1 MNETAVRT
9 LLIVVAVLS
18 SGAIARAE
26 EVDPR
31 LAKVFADW
39 KARQA
44 KFESIRYHLLG
55 EVVNPKGCA
64 PTPGGT
70 ESNTPPSD
78 LKYPARRTVL
88 LDFTTG
94 RHRMEEEEI
103 QIDFA
108 TMKRHPASK
117 LWVYDGKA
125 IAAYRPREKNT
136 HPTEGVKENQPEVG
150 VGKGYFGMAAWNAAY
165 WPLFAGHGG
174 VASYDVPILPGKPL
188 VLPKV
193 EFMKV
198 QGPATHRR
206 RACLVVQTQ
215 PRDKCHEEWWVDPA
229 RESAVVRYQMFLS
242 GKPYVD
248 AEIEHE
254 RTDRGWLPKSWTYT
268 IWWTESGHAR
278 LLERMTVEKRDIDPV
293 VQAGDFQVP
302 QWPGMLVAHQNHP
315 APTPGQPYLP
325 ASRQDYRV
333 EEDGRLREMRI
344 EQGVVTP
351 VKRSSWWWLAL
362 IPGLGLGAWLL
373 SRWQKGR
380 RAVT

>member
-1 MNETAVRT
+1 MNVSAFRT
-9 LLIVVAVLS
+9 LLVLIVVLAC
-18 SGAIARAE
+18 GAIASSE
-26 EVDPR
+26 EPDPQ

-44 KFESIRYHLLG
+44 KFKSIRYHLCG
-55 EVVNPKGCA
+55 EVVDPKGCA

-78 LKYPARRTVL
+78 QKYPTGRTVL

-94 RHRMEEEEI
+94 RHRMEEEET

-108 TMKRHPASK
+108 TMKRHPSSK

-125 IAAYRPREKNT
+125 IAAYRPRERNT

-150 VGKGYFGMAAWNAAY
+150 VGKGYFGMAAWNVVY

-174 VASYDVPILPGKPL
+174 VGSYDVPILPGKPFA
-188 VLPKV
+188 LPKI

-198 QGPATHRR
+198 QGPAAHRG

-215 PRDKCHEEWWVDPA
+215 PRNKSHEEWWVDPA
-229 RESAVVRYQMFLS
+229 RESAVVRYQMFLNN
-242 GKPYVD
+242 KPYID
-248 AEIEHE
+248 AQIEHE

-268 IWWTESGHAR
+268 MWWTETGHAR
-278 LLERMTVEKRDIDPV
+278 QIERVAVEKRDIDPV
-293 VQAGDFQVP
+293 VQNEEFQVP
-302 QWPGMLVAHQNHP
+302 QRPEMLVAHLNHP
-315 APTPGQPYLP
+315 SPTPGQPPPP
-325 ASRQDYRV
+325 ASRQNYRV
-333 EEDGRLREMRI
+333 EEDGRLREVRI
-344 EQGVVTP
+344 EGGVVTP

-362 IPGLGLGAWLL
+362 LPGLGLGAWLL
-373 SRWQKGR
+373 SRWRKGR
-380 RAVT
+380 HAVA